1 MAMNAA
7 KIAMFLDQERLD
19 SDSEALVEDSDDED
33 TGLTDNQNRLLYLVD
48 LHAKKAT
55 DRDGSDRWI
64 RKQPLSVLIYEG
76 IISEIFDY
84 DYAPQSALIENRRV
98 WVNVSQEGQSDIE
111 LLREEDMISGLLV
124 SSKSHKPVVLYQ
136 VSEKGQEILKTL
148 ARREKEAVNAFAHKP
163 DSRELL
169 KTSWDGE
176 SFWLESSSG
185 YKRRSTTTDTEDV
198 SYVSSAYIPQC
209 LRYGGRPTMSNA
221 HRAQESGQAG
231 LDSIRD
237 NDLEEIITLNS
248 VSMIVAEY
256 IPFGANQIVQLNNNV
271 GSTERVQG
279 GYISNVIDGDSSG
292 TALELSPELTAVEIL
307 DYTQTNHINFEA
319 EIRFRED
326 PGVVQVETFGVSMNA
341 EGTCFYGMQ
350 LEAVMNRVK
359 DNISLDHLSRI
370 LVDVQQDSSSIVDSV
385 ISQYQRDLM
394 ELVFI
399 GDAPNR
405 NKISLIIANE
415 ITPHLTAGEYMDKG
429 EYENEFKQ
437 VIGDTRAAYDISE
450 QDSLIFGSQG
460 LLVCGPNARNY
471 EPLLCAY
478 LQFTTLDLFLQNF
491 FSRLWILNDDLQA
504 SYKAVETIEYDPLAL
519 GRCRDRLCTLSKEI
533 IILDQILGYLDEA
546 LEMME
551 IPPEPPEQAGRS
563 LYQRLEISGMRDQ
576 LIRRV
581 KDVKKNLA
589 ASQRNL
595 DLLRERVEVE
605 SKNKAIQMSLDL
617 EKNTRQ
623 LCALQVSNGDA
634 ARSLKMMQTIFAGVI
649 AFDFLDRITGDW
661 TVMDTAW
668 MSGFV
673 DAVIKENMF
682 VWFAISIAA
691 WAIATYLVSK
701 QTYIANW
708 KSRGLTTMNITMNR
722 KVDTAKLKELV
733 MEKEKTI
740 EERRYEGKKQ
750 MVKVTYEE
758 PAPAE
763 WGGTSPFVTLEYDD
777 KNCILLGMMV
787 QYNRR
792 EARKD
797 LVLTADELKQKIMHE
812 FENKGLFA
820 SSEGSDLSSTPM
832 LAIEKRK
839 SIDLLKE
846 GGKRPNSIMGRDPA
860 TLGDRAVRFEEPPKE
875 S

>member
-1 MAMNAA
+1 MNAS
-7 KIAMFLDQERLD
+7 KIASYLD
-19 SDSEALVEDSDDED
+19 SDPLETVSLVESSDGGD
-33 TGLTDNQNRLLYLVD
+33 TGLTDNQNRLLYLID
-48 LHAKKAT
+48 LHASKAQ
-55 DRDGSDRWI
+55 DREGSDRWV
-64 RKQPLSVLIYEG
+64 RKQALSVLIYEG

-111 LLREEDMISGLLV
+111 LLREEVLINALLV
-124 SSKSHKPVVLYQ
+124 SSKSYKPVVLYQ
-136 VSEKGQEILKTL
+136 VSDKGQELLKSL
-148 ARREKEAVNAFAHKP
+148 ARTEKEAVNAFAHKP

-176 SFWLESSSG
+176 NYWLGSSSG

-221 HRAQESGQAG
+221 HRAHESGETG
-231 LDSIRD
+231 LDNIRD
-237 NDLEEIITLNS
+237 NGLEEIVTLNS

-279 GYISNVIDGDSSG
+279 GYISSVIDGDSGG
-292 TALELSPELTAVEIL
+292 TALELSPELTSVEVL

-326 PGVVQVETFGVSMNA
+326 PGVVQVETFGISMNA

-350 LEAVMNRVK
+350 LEAVMNRIK

-370 LVDVQQDSSSIVDSV
+370 LVDIQQDSSSIIDSV
-385 ISQYQRDLM
+385 VSQYQRELLD
-394 ELVFI
+394 LVFI

-405 NKISLIIANE
+405 NKVNLIIANE

-437 VIGDTRAAYDISE
+437 VIGDTKAAFDISE

-460 LLVCGPNARNY
+460 LLVCGPSARNY

-491 FSRLWILNDDLQA
+491 FSRIWILNDDLKA
-504 SYKAVETIEYDPLAL
+504 SYQVVEKIEYDPLAL
-519 GRCRDRLCTLSKEI
+519 GRSRDRLCTLSKEI

-576 LIRRV
+576 LTRRV
-581 KDVKKNLA
+581 KDVKKNLT

-595 DLLRERVEVE
+595 DLLRERVEME
-605 SKNKAIQMSLDL
+605 SQNKTAQLSLEM
-617 EKNTRQ
+617 EKNTKQ
-623 LCALQVSNGDA
+623 LCALQASSGDA
-634 ARSLKMMQTIFAGVI
+634 VRSLKILQTIFAGVI
-649 AFDFLDRITGDW
+649 AFDFLDRITGEW
-661 TVMDTAW
+661 TVLDAEW

-673 DAVIKENMF
+673 NSVIKEHML
-682 VWFAISIAA
+682 VWFAISIVAWSIAA
-691 WAIATYLVSK
+691 YLVSR
-701 QTYIANW
+701 QTYIGNW
-708 KSRGLTTMNITMNR
+708 KSRGMTTMSITVNRNI
-722 KVDTAKLKELV
+722 DTAKLKELIL
-733 MEKEKTI
+733 EKEKTTD
-740 EERRYEGKKQ
+740 ERRYEGKKQ
-750 MVKVTYEE
+750 VVKVTYEE
-758 PAPAE
+758 PTPVE

-777 KNCILLGMMV
+777 KNCILLEITMH
-787 QYNRR
+787 YNRR
-792 EARKD
+792 EAKKD
-797 LVLTADELKQKIMHE
+797 LVLSADELKQKLMHE
-812 FENKGLFA
+812 FENKGIFA
-820 SSEGSDLSSTPM
+820 TGKEEDTSTL

-839 SIDLLKE
+839 SIDSGKE
-846 GGKRPNSIMGRDPA
+846 AEPMLGRNPRTMDA
-860 TLGDRAVRFEEPPKE
+860 RAVRFE
-875 S
+875 

>member
-1 MAMNAA
+1 M
-7 KIAMFLDQERLD
+7 I
-19 SDSEALVEDSDDED
+19 
-33 TGLTDNQNRLLYLVD
+33 D
-48 LHAKKAT
+48 LHTKKAT
-55 DRDGSDRWI
+55 DREGSDRWI

-76 IISEIFDY
+76 IISGIFDY
-84 DYAPQSALIENRRV
+84 DYAPQSALIETRRV
-98 WVNVSQEGQSDIE
+98 WANVSQEGHSDIE
-111 LLREEDMISGLLV
+111 LLREEELVSALLV
-124 SSKSHKPVVLYQ
+124 SSKSYKPVVLYQ
-136 VSEKGQEILKTL
+136 VSDKGQEILKSL
-148 ARREKEAVNAFAHKP
+148 SRKEKEVVNAFAHKP

-169 KTSWDGE
+169 RTSWDGE

-221 HRAQESGQAG
+221 HRATESGEAG

-256 IPFGANQIVQLNNNV
+256 IPFGANQLVQLNNNV

-292 TALELSPELTAVEIL
+292 TALELSPELTSVEVL

-326 PGVVQVETFGVSMNA
+326 PGVVQVETFGISMNA

-350 LEAVMNRVK
+350 LEAVMNRIK

-370 LVDVQQDSSSIVDSV
+370 LVDIQQDSSSIVDSV
-385 ISQYQRDLM
+385 VSQYQRELLD
-394 ELVFI
+394 LVFI

-405 NKISLIIANE
+405 NKINLIIANE

-437 VIGDTRAAYDISE
+437 VIGDTKAAYDISE

-460 LLVCGPNARNY
+460 LLVCGPSARNY

-491 FSRLWILNDDLQA
+491 FSRIWILNDDLQA
-504 SYKAVETIEYDPLAL
+504 SYHIVETIEYDPLAL
-519 GRCRDRLCTLSKEI
+519 SRSRDRLCTLSKEI
-533 IILDQILGYLDEA
+533 IILDQILGYLHEA

-563 LYQRLEISGMRDQ
+563 LYQRLEISGQSDQ

-581 KDVKKNLA
+581 KDVKKNLT

-595 DLLRERVEVE
+595 DLLRERVDVE
-605 SKNKAIQMSLDL
+605 SQNRTVQMNLEL
-617 EKNTRQ
+617 EKNTKQ
-623 LCALQVSNGDA
+623 LCALQASNGDA
-634 ARSLKMMQTIFAGVI
+634 VRSLKILQTIFAGVI
-649 AFDFLDRITGDW
+649 AFDFLDRITGEW
-661 TVMDTAW
+661 TVLDTEW
-668 MSGFV
+668 MAGFV
-673 DAVIKENMF
+673 DVVIKENVL
-682 VWFAISIAA
+682 VWFTISIVAWLLAA
-691 WAIATYLVSK
+691 YLVSK
-701 QTYIANW
+701 QTFVMNW
-708 KSRGLTTMNITMNR
+708 KSRGVTTLSITLNR
-722 KVDTAKLKELV
+722 KVDTTKLRELIA
-733 MEKEKTI
+733 EKEKTT
-740 EERRYEGKKQ
+740 EERRYEGKKHT
-750 MVKVTYEE
+750 VKVTYEE
-758 PAPAE
+758 PSPSE
-763 WGGTSPFVTLEYDD
+763 WGGSSPSVTLEYDD
-777 KNCILLGMMV
+777 LNCILLEMIV

-797 LVLTADELKQKIMHE
+797 SVLTADEIKQKLMHE
-812 FENKGLFA
+812 FTNKGIWIGG
-820 SSEGSDLSSTPM
+820 EGYSTGPM
-832 LAIEKRK
+832 LAIEKR
-839 SIDLLKE
+839 
-846 GGKRPNSIMGRDPA
+846 NSISVGNEKDKTVMKGRDDDL
-860 TLGDRAVRFEEPPKE
+860 TQRHVNFNL
-875 S
+875 

>member
-1 MAMNAA
+1 MNAA
-7 KIAMFLDQERLD
+7 KYLSPERLE
-19 SDSEALVEDSDDED
+19 SDSETLVEDSDDED
-33 TGLTDNQNRLLYLVD
+33 TGLTNNQNRLLYLID
-48 LHAKKAT
+48 LHTKKAD
-55 DRDGSDRWI
+55 DREGSDRWA
-64 RKQPLSVLIYEG
+64 RKQALSVLIYEG
-76 IISEIFDY
+76 IISGIFDY

-98 WVNVSQEGQSDIE
+98 WTNVSQEGHSDIE
-111 LLREEDMISGLLV
+111 LLREEELINALLV
-124 SSKSHKPVVLYQ
+124 SSKSYKPVVLYQ
-136 VSEKGQEILKTL
+136 VSDKGQEILKGL

-176 SFWLESSSG
+176 SYWLQSSSG

-221 HRAQESGQAG
+221 HRALESGLASI
-231 LDSIRD
+231 DNIRD

-279 GYISNVIDGDSSG
+279 GYISNVIDGNSSG
-292 TALELSPELTAVEIL
+292 TALELSPELTSVEVL

-385 ISQYQRDLM
+385 VSQYQRDLLD
-394 ELVFI
+394 LVFI

-405 NKISLIIANE
+405 NKINLIIANE

-437 VIGDTRAAYDISE
+437 VIGDTKAAYDISE
-450 QDSLIFGSQG
+450 QDSLVFGSQG
-460 LLVCGPNARNY
+460 LLVCGPSARNY

-491 FSRLWILNDDLQA
+491 FSRIWILNDDLSA
-504 SYKAVETIEYDPLAL
+504 SYKVVDTIEYDPLAL
-519 GRCRDRLCTLSKEI
+519 GRSRDRLCTLSKEI
-533 IILDQILGYLDEA
+533 IILDQILGYLEEGLA
-546 LEMME
+546 MME

-576 LIRRV
+576 LVRRV
-581 KDVKKNLA
+581 KDIKKNLA

-595 DLLRERVEVE
+595 DLLRERVVVE
-605 SKNKAIQMSLDL
+605 SQNKTVQMSIEL
-617 EKNTRQ
+617 EKNTKQ
-623 LCALQVSNGDA
+623 LCALQMSNGDA
-634 ARSLKMMQTIFAGVI
+634 VRSLKVLQTIFAGVL
-649 AFDFLDRITGDW
+649 AFDFLDRITGEW
-661 TVMDTAW
+661 TVVDTEW

-673 DAVIKENMF
+673 DSVIKEHML
-682 VWFAISIAA
+682 VWFVISIVVWCIAA
-691 WAIATYLVSK
+691 YIVSK
-701 QTYIANW
+701 RTYVANW
-708 KSRGLTTMNITMNR
+708 KSRGMTTINITVNR
-722 KVDTAKLKELV
+722 KVDTAKLRELI
-733 MEKEKTI
+733 MEKEKST
-740 EERRYEGKKQ
+740 EERRYEGRKH

-758 PAPAE
+758 PTPVE
-763 WGGTSPFVTLEYDD
+763 WGGSSPFVTLEYDE
-777 KNCILLGMMV
+777 KNSILLEIMI

-792 EARKD
+792 EARKEH
-797 LVLTADELKQKIMHE
+797 VLTADELKQKLMHE
-812 FENKGLFA
+812 LEKRIFA
-820 SSEGSDLSSTPM
+820 SEDDHSSTL
-832 LAIEKRK
+832 LAIEKRNSLRVNK
-839 SIDLLKE
+839 DAPV
-846 GGKRPNSIMGRDPA
+846 PNSILGRDPN
-860 TLGDRAVRFEEPPKE
+860 TLSSRSVRFEEPEEPA
-875 S
+875 SA

>member
-1 MAMNAA
+1 M
-7 KIAMFLDQERLD
+7 I
-19 SDSEALVEDSDDED
+19 
-33 TGLTDNQNRLLYLVD
+33 D
-48 LHAKKAT
+48 LHTKKAT

-76 IISEIFDY
+76 IISGIFDY
-84 DYAPQSALIENRRV
+84 DYAPQSALIETRRV
-98 WVNVSQEGQSDIE
+98 WANVSQEGHSDIE
-111 LLREEDMISGLLV
+111 LLREEELVSALLV
-124 SSKSHKPVVLYQ
+124 SSKSYKPVVLYQ
-136 VSEKGQEILKTL
+136 VSDKGQEILKSL
-148 ARREKEAVNAFAHKP
+148 SRKEKEVVNAFAHKP

-169 KTSWDGE
+169 RTSWDGE

-221 HRAQESGQAG
+221 HRATESGEAG

-256 IPFGANQIVQLNNNV
+256 IPFGANQLVQLNNNV

-292 TALELSPELTAVEIL
+292 TALELSPELTSVEVL

-326 PGVVQVETFGVSMNA
+326 PGVVQVETFGISMNA

-350 LEAVMNRVK
+350 LEAVMNRIK

-370 LVDVQQDSSSIVDSV
+370 LVDIQQDSSSIVDSV
-385 ISQYQRDLM
+385 VSQYQRELLD
-394 ELVFI
+394 LVFI

-405 NKISLIIANE
+405 NKINLIIANE

-437 VIGDTRAAYDISE
+437 VIGDTKAAYDISE

-460 LLVCGPNARNY
+460 LLVCGPSARNY

-491 FSRLWILNDDLQA
+491 FSRIWILNDDLQA
-504 SYKAVETIEYDPLAL
+504 SYQIVETIEYDPLAL
-519 GRCRDRLCTLSKEI
+519 SRSRNRLCTLSKEI
-533 IILDQILGYLDEA
+533 IILDQILGYLYEA

-563 LYQRLEISGMRDQ
+563 LYQRLEISGQSDQ

-581 KDVKKNLA
+581 KDVKKNLT

-595 DLLRERVEVE
+595 DLLRERVDVE
-605 SKNKAIQMSLDL
+605 SQNRTVQMNLEL
-617 EKNTRQ
+617 EKNTKQ
-623 LCALQVSNGDA
+623 LCALQASNGDA
-634 ARSLKMMQTIFAGVI
+634 VRSLKILQTIFAGVI
-649 AFDFLDRITGDW
+649 AFDFLDRITGEW
-661 TVMDTAW
+661 TVLDTEW
-668 MSGFV
+668 MVGFV
-673 DAVIKENMF
+673 DVVIKENVL
-682 VWFAISIAA
+682 VWFTISIVAWLLAA
-691 WAIATYLVSK
+691 YLVSR
-701 QTYIANW
+701 QTFVMNW
-708 KSRGLTTMNITMNR
+708 KSRGVTTLSITLNK
-722 KVDTAKLKELV
+722 KVDTTKLRELIA
-733 MEKEKTI
+733 EKEKTT
-740 EERRYEGKKQ
+740 EERRYEGKKHT
-750 MVKVTYEE
+750 VKVTYEE
-758 PAPAE
+758 PSPSE
-763 WGGTSPFVTLEYDD
+763 WGGSSPSVTLEYDD
-777 KNCILLGMMV
+777 LNCILLEMIV

-797 LVLTADELKQKIMHE
+797 SVLTADEIKQKLMHE
-812 FENKGLFA
+812 FTNKGIWTGG
-820 SSEGSDLSSTPM
+820 EDSTGPM
-832 LAIEKRK
+832 LAIEKR
-839 SIDLLKE
+839 
-846 GGKRPNSIMGRDPA
+846 NSISVGNEKDKGREDDL
-860 TLGDRAVRFEEPPKE
+860 TKRHVNFNL
-875 S
+875 

>member
-1 MAMNAA
+1 L
-7 KIAMFLDQERLD
+7 I
-19 SDSEALVEDSDDED
+19 
-33 TGLTDNQNRLLYLVD
+33 D
-48 LHAKKAT
+48 LHTAKAT
-55 DRDGSDRWI
+55 DRDGSDRWA
-64 RKQPLSVLIYEG
+64 RKQALSVLIYEG
-76 IISEIFDY
+76 IIAGVFDY

-98 WVNVSQEGQSDIE
+98 WINVSQEGQSDIE
-111 LLREEDMISGLLV
+111 LLREEELISALLV
-124 SSKSHKPVVLYQ
+124 SSKSYKPAVLYQ
-136 VSEKGQEILKTL
+136 VSDKGRETLKQIT
-148 ARREKEAVNAFAHKP
+148 RTDKEAVNDFAHKP

-169 KTSWDGE
+169 RTLWDGE

-185 YKRRSTTTDTEDV
+185 YRKRSTTTDTEDV

-209 LRYGGRPTMSNA
+209 LRYGGRPTLSNA
-221 HRAQESGQAG
+221 HRAKESGQAG
-231 LDSIRD
+231 LDNIRD

-292 TALELSPELTAVEIL
+292 TAMELSPELTSVEIL

-326 PGVVQVETFGVSMNA
+326 PGVVQVETFGVSLNA

-350 LEAVMNRVK
+350 VEAVMNRIK

-385 ISQYQRDLM
+385 ISQYQRDLL

-405 NKISLIIANE
+405 NKINLIIANE

-437 VIGDTRAAYDISE
+437 VIGDTKAAYDITE

-460 LLVCGPNARNY
+460 LLVCGPHARNY

-491 FSRLWILNDDLQA
+491 FSRIWILNDDLKA
-504 SYKAVETIEYDPLAL
+504 SDNIVAAVEYDPSAL
-519 GRCRDRLCTLSKEI
+519 GKSRHRLSTLSNEI
-533 IILDQILGYLDEA
+533 ILLDQILSYLNEA
-546 LEMME
+546 LEIME

-576 LIRRV
+576 LVRRV
-581 KDVKKNLA
+581 NDVKKNLT

-605 SKNKAIQMSLDL
+605 SQNKSFQMSLEL
-617 EKNTRQ
+617 EKNTKQ

-634 ARSLKMMQTIFAGVI
+634 LRSLRVLQTIFAGMI
-649 AFDFLDRITGDW
+649 AFDFLDRVTGEWSVVDGG
-661 TVMDTAW
+661 W
-668 MSGFV
+668 MSEFF
-673 DAVIKENMF
+673 DTVIKENILL
-682 VWFAISIAA
+682 WFAVSMAA
-691 WAIATYLVSK
+691 WALAALFISK
-701 QTYIANW
+701 RTFLLNW
-708 KSRGLTTMNITMNR
+708 RSRGTTKLNISMNR
-722 KVDTAKLKELV
+722 KIDTAKLRDLV
-733 MEKEKTI
+733 GEKEKTT
-740 EERRYEGKKQ
+740 EERRYEGKRQ
-750 MVKVTYEE
+750 IVKVVYNE
-758 PAPAE
+758 PPSND
-763 WGGTSPFVTLEYDD
+763 WGGATPSVTLEYDD
-777 KNCILLGMMV
+777 NNSILLEMV
-787 QYNRR
+787 IDYNRR
-792 EARKD
+792 DARKD
-797 LVLTADELKQKIMHE
+797 SVLSADELKQKMMHE
-812 FENKGLFA
+812 YDNKSIFVGADQSLR
-820 SSEGSDLSSTPM
+820 DYD
-832 LAIEKRK
+832 LAIDKRRSILKTDMK
-839 SIDLLKE
+839 SVKFKE
-846 GGKRPNSIMGRDPA
+846 
-860 TLGDRAVRFEEPPKE
+860 L
-875 S
+875 

>member
-1 MAMNAA
+1 MDAA
-7 KIAMFLDQERLD
+7 KIASYLGQERET
-19 SDSEALVEDSDDED
+19 DSETLGDSDDGD
-33 TGLTDNQNRLLYLVD
+33 TGLTDNQNRLLYLID
-48 LHAKKAT
+48 LHTKKAT
-55 DRDGSDRWI
+55 DREGSDRWI

-76 IISEIFDY
+76 IISGIFDY
-84 DYAPQSALIENRRV
+84 DYAPQSALVENRRI
-98 WVNVSQEGQSDIE
+98 WVNISQEGQSDIE
-111 LLREEDMISGLLV
+111 LLREEELINALLV
-124 SSKSHKPVVLYQ
+124 SSKSYKPVVLYQ
-136 VSEKGQEILKTL
+136 VSDKGQEALKSL
-148 ARREKEAVNAFAHKP
+148 ARKEKETVNAFAHKP

-169 KTSWDGE
+169 RTSWDGE
-176 SFWLESSSG
+176 NYWLESSSG
-185 YKRRSTTTDTEDV
+185 YKKRSTTTDTEDV

-221 HRAQESGQAG
+221 HRAQESGQASI
-231 LDSIRD
+231 DNIRD

-248 VSMIVAEY
+248 VSMIIAEY

-292 TALELSPELTAVEIL
+292 TALELSPELTSVEVL

-326 PGVVQVETFGVSMNA
+326 PGVVQVETFGVSLNA

-350 LEAVMNRVK
+350 LEAVMNRIK

-370 LVDVQQDSSSIVDSV
+370 LVDIQQDSSSIVDSV
-385 ISQYQRDLM
+385 ISQYQRDLLD
-394 ELVFI
+394 LVFI
-399 GDAPNR
+399 GDSPNR
-405 NKISLIIANE
+405 NKINLIIANE

-437 VIGDTRAAYDISE
+437 VIGDTKAAYDISE

-460 LLVCGPNARNY
+460 LLVCGPSARNY

-491 FSRLWILNDDLQA
+491 FSRIWILNDDL
-504 SYKAVETIEYDPLAL
+504 KATYQVVETIDYDPLAL
-519 GRCRDRLCTLSKEI
+519 SRSRDRLCTLSKEI
-533 IILDQILGYLDEA
+533 IVLDQILGYLDEA

-576 LIRRV
+576 LMRRV
-581 KDVKKNLA
+581 KDVKKNLS

-605 SKNKAIQMSLDL
+605 SQNKAVQMSLEL
-617 EKNTRQ
+617 EKNTKQ

-634 ARSLKMMQTIFAGVI
+634 VRSLRILQTIFAGVL
-649 AFDFLDRITGDW
+649 AFDFLDRITGEW
-661 TVMDTAW
+661 SVLETEW
-668 MSGFV
+668 MAGFV
-673 DAVIKENMF
+673 DAMIKENMLL
-682 VWFAISIAA
+682 WFAISIVAWFAA
-691 WAIATYLVSK
+691 AYLVSRRMFVV
-701 QTYIANW
+701 NW
-708 KSRGLTTMNITMNR
+708 KSRGVTTLNITMNR
-722 KVDTAKLKELV
+722 KIDTAKLKDLIV
-733 MEKEKTI
+733 EKEKTT

-750 MVKVTYEE
+750 MVKVAYEE
-758 PAPAE
+758 TAPAE
-763 WGGTSPFVTLEYDD
+763 WGGSSPFVTLVYDER
-777 KNCILLGMMV
+777 NCILLEISV

-797 LVLTADELKQKIMHE
+797 MVLTADELKQKILHE
-812 FENKGLFA
+812 FENKGLFKGGDDRSA
-820 SSEGSDLSSTPM
+820 TPL

-839 SIDLLKE
+839 SIDLAK
-846 GGKRPNSIMGRDPA
+846 GDQPNSIPGRDDKLTA
-860 TLGDRAVRFEEPPKE
+860 RSVRFEENNE
-875 S
+875 G